1 MQYFVQNPDILRCR
15 VIFVE
20 KIGKVTGGGI
30 FANYCLKVIFM
41 KSVFYSLFITLLVSM
56 ISCKKEDPVD
66 LSLINCEVEM
76 TCVDD
81 DYESNGRVTHTIL
94 CSGYV
99 GGINGPVYVQ
109 VKEGGSGLLSE
120 KLTVSGMATS
130 FSFTFED
137 RDDKPTD
144 PKTYHVM
151 MYYEYGMQMIFESHV
166 VVMPH

>member
-1 MQYFVQNPDILRCR
+1 MKNW
-15 VIFVE
+15 
-20 KIGKVTGGGI
+20 KSHGGGRSI
-30 FANYCLKVIFM
+30 FAAKCMKVIFM
-41 KSVFYSLFITLLVSM
+41 KRVVYVLFVMLLVSM
-56 ISCKKEDPVD
+56 TSCKKEDPVD

-109 VKEGGSGLLSE
+109 VKEGYSCLLSE
-120 KLTVSGMATS
+120 RLTVSGMATS

-137 RDDKPTD
+137 WDDKPTD

-166 VVMPH
+166 VVLPH

>member
-1 MQYFVQNPDILRCR
+1 MKRVVYVLFV
-15 VIFVE
+15 
-20 KIGKVTGGGI
+20 
-30 FANYCLKVIFM
+30 M
-41 KSVFYSLFITLLVSM
+41 LLVSM
-56 ISCKKEDPVD
+56 TSCKKEDPVD

-99 GGINGPVYVQ
+99 GGINGPVIITVDRD
-109 VKEGGSGLLSE
+109 GPLLH
-120 KLTVSGMATS
+120 KYLNVSGMATS

-166 VVMPH
+166 VVLPH